1 MRPIDSVVMTFT
13 EFQCHPLILDF
24 LKCDFSYSCAAA
36 DKISTDISHSPSL
49 CETSVAELLERLRR
63 AYE

>member
-36 DKISTDISHSPSL
+36 DKISTDIARP
-49 CETSVAELLERLRR
+49 R
-63 AYE
+63 